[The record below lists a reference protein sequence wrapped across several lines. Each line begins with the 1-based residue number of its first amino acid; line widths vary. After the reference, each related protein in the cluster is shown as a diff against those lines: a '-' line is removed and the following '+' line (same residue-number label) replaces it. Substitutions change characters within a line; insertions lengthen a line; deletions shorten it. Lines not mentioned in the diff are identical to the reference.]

1 MDADKRRS
9 GVAGSQRHAVIFS
22 LIRDFRNLE
31 PLLQAQFFDKLM
43 FRQAQHELLTLS
55 LSKGA
60 RQLIPSDSAYQTRPS
75 VKCLR
80 GSTARLPRRISKW
93 SCGLLT
99 LPELPT
105 LAITWRFLTLSPR
118 LTSNVWLWA

>member
-9 GVAGSQRHAVIFS
+9 GAAGSQRRVAIFS

-31 PLLQAQFFDKLM
+31 PLSQARVFDKLV
-43 FRQAQHELLTLS
+43 FRRAQHEILTLS
-55 LSKGA
+55 LSTGA
-60 RQLIPSDSAYQTRPS
+60 KQRLPSGLPYQTLPS
-75 VKCLR
+75 VRCLR
-80 GSTARLPRRISKW
+80 GSTARLPRRSSKW
-93 SCGLLT
+93 SCGALT

-118 LTSNVWLWA
+118 LTSSVWLWA